1 MKKVFAVMLVLFAL
15 SASAFAGDSY
25 LSFSLAPEFD
35 FGFDTVEVSNGGPFS
50 IEIEK
55 KVSSGYFGLGVE
67 WTNYF
72 GDSSIAGLLLGFT
85 YNIPM
90 YTSYDGEKAPDP
102 LLDRELIPRVGLALK
117 FDLTESFSLES
128 GVSAAF
134 AIGNTD
140 RIKYVPSGDIT
151 TIIETFL
158 LDIYG
163 RFGIIWKF
171 TGNWGL
177 RAGIDVA
184 YTLMDSISMQTVT
197 KTYMPNGYTNTSTA
211 YGGDMDEMYLPDLSF
226 TPYIGIAL
234 CY

>member
-1 MKKVFAVMLVLFAL
+1 MTARLAEEREKMKKIVAIMLVLAAL
-15 SASAFAGDSY
+15 SASVFAGDSY
-25 LSFSLAPEFD
+25 LSFNFAPEFD
-35 FGFDTVEVSNGGPFS
+35 FGF
-50 IEIEK
+50 EI
-55 KVSSGYFGLGVE
+55 GVE

-90 YTSYDGEKAPDP
+90 YTNYDGEKAPET

-117 FDLTESFSLES
+117 FDLSDSFSLES

-140 RIKYVPSGDIT
+140 RTKYFPNVESTT
-151 TIIETFL
+151 TIESYL

-163 RFGIIWKF
+163 RLGIIWKF
-171 TGNWGL
+171 SGSWGL

-184 YTLMDSISMQTVT
+184 YTLMDSISTQTVT